1 MRSVNS
7 SSGEV
12 EVWVGTTRLGFVGVA
27 AAVLTLA
34 AAFFLD
40 FPEAL
45 LGAAV
50 DLSSGFLGLAVSL
63 VAVTIGF
70 SGASVTG

>member
-1 MRSVNS
+1 VA
-7 SSGEV
+7 
-12 EVWVGTTRLGFVGVA
+12 TTRLDVVGVGT
-27 AAVLTLA
+27 AVLTLA

-40 FPEAL
+40 FPAGL

-70 SGASVTG
+70 SGAYVTG